1 MKSKVI
7 VIRIEDDTLT
17 KESWDAIDW
26 LWNYTEMIENG
37 LKKIRRMAIWK
48 VWIKKNENSIR

>member
-1 MKSKVI
+1 MKSKAI
-7 VIRIEDDTLT
+7 VIRIEGDTLT

-26 LWNYTEMIENG
+26 LWNYPEMIENG

-48 VWIKKNENSIR
+48 SWIKKMKIL

>member
-17 KESWDAIDW
+17 KESWDDIDW

-48 VWIKKNENSIR
+48 AWIKKMKIV